1 LATPLFRLTST
12 HRAAGNVNS
21 EYYLNRNFTIK
32 PTNIN
37 LGDSATVRLY
47 FLETESE
54 ALIAAVGCASC
65 GKPETAYE
73 LGVSKYRHT
82 DVSKED
88 GSISNST
95 EGGWSFHP
103 ASQIDIV
110 PYDKGYYTEFKVKN
124 FSEFWLSKK
133 FVGNSGALPVE
144 LVSFNARK
152 KPGEGAGK
160 DVLLEWET
168 TSEENFDHFDIE
180 VAAGNEAYRLNH
192 FAKIGAVDGN
202 GGLKTSRT
210 YAFTDADN
218 LKSGARYYRLK
229 MVDNDSTYAYS
240 RVRPVVLKIKKNGTF
255 TPIRLRASFTLP
267 IRRTLEGKCR

>member
-1 LATPLFRLTST
+1 
-12 HRAAGNVNS
+12 
-21 EYYLNRNFTIK
+21 
-32 PTNIN
+32 
-37 LGDSATVRLY
+37 
-47 FLETESE
+47 
-54 ALIAAVGCASC
+54 
-65 GKPETAYE
+65 
-73 LGVSKYRHT
+73 
-82 DVSKED
+82 
-88 GSISNST
+88 
-95 EGGWSFHP
+95 
-103 ASQIDIV
+103 
-110 PYDKGYYTEFKVKN
+110 
-124 FSEFWLSKK
+124 
-133 FVGNSGALPVE
+133 VE

-202 GGLKTSRT
+202 GGLKTSRA

-240 RVRPVVLKIKKNGTF
+240 RVRPVVFEDQKEWNVYPNPSAGVFYITYQADIGREVSLNVYDLNGRVFQSTKTVATGFLQKQKIDLSGTQFVQGKYVLEVMNGKDKQVFQMLKD
-255 TPIRLRASFTLP
+255 
-267 IRRTLEGKCR
+267 